1 MSYKKSKIACIVL
14 ASGNSIRFDRSKS
27 KLFYKVHRTP
37 IIEITLKNLT
47 KYLNEDSIYI
57 TISKKITK
65 NEKNLLLKYTKNQL
79 IYGGKTRFDSLR
91 MALKIIN
98 SNNYDLLMIH
108 DAARPTFTKYI
119 MNELLS
125 SMNSKKYHCAVPA
138 STVEDTIRKNN
149 KSIERNNYKYYQT
162 PQVFKF
168 KFFKDNLKK
177 LKKSPTDDLGVV
189 EKNKN
194 LKIKYIEASKE
205 NIKITKKNDVSILKK
220 ILNFNIKYG
229 SGFDI
234 HKLKSG
240 NYLSLAGLKIRCNY
254 QVIGHSDGDVVIHSI
269 IDALLGANNKGD
281 IGTYF
286 PATKKYK
293 DISSVTL
300 LDKIKKIIK
309 LDNAIISNLDCTI
322 ICQKIRLEK
331 YKKLIRKNI
340 SSLMNCDE
348 KHVNVKA
355 KTADKIGII
364 GKSKAV
370 ACWTTIKIMNV

>member
-1 MSYKKSKIACIVL
+1 
-14 ASGNSIRFDRSKS
+14 
-27 KLFYKVHRTP
+27 
-37 IIEITLKNLT
+37 
-47 KYLNEDSIYI
+47 
-57 TISKKITK
+57 
-65 NEKNLLLKYTKNQL
+65 
-79 IYGGKTRFDSLR
+79 
-91 MALKIIN
+91 
-98 SNNYDLLMIH
+98 MIH
-108 DAARPTFTKYI
+108 DAARPTFTKNI
-119 MNELLS
+119 IIELIS

-138 STVEDTIRKNN
+138 SKIEDTIRKNN
-149 KSIERNNYKYYQT
+149 RSINRNNYKYYQT

-168 KFFKDNLKK
+168 KFFRDNLSKIK
-177 LKKSPTDDLGVV
+177 INPTDDLGVI
-189 EKNKN
+189 ERNKN

-205 NIKITKKNDVSILKK
+205 NIKITKKNDIDTLKK

-254 QVIGHSDGDVVIHSI
+254 QAIGYSDGDVVIHSI

-286 PATKKYK
+286 PPEKKYK
-293 DISSVTL
+293 NISSVVL
-300 LDKIKKIIK
+300 LDEIKKIIK
-309 LDNAIISNLDCTI
+309 LDNSIISNIDCTI

-340 SSLMNCDE
+340 SSLMKCDE
-348 KHVNVKA
+348 KNINVKA
-355 KTADKIGII
+355 KTADNIGII

-370 ACWTTIKIMNV
+370 ACWTTIKIMNL